1 MMSKWGERLVR
12 RILRRRPPNWMV
24 WIWLPPA
31 LVNLVSSVRLLDKG
45 IIDAAVP
52 GITGF
57 FLLFLSRYFF
67 EYQHVFDL
75 VSRLESENAELR
87 GRLGEG

>member
-1 MMSKWGERLVR
+1 MMSRWGEKRVR

-24 WIWLPPA
+24 WIWLPAA
-31 LVNLVSSVRLLDKG
+31 LVNLVSSARLLDED
-45 IIDAAVP
+45 IIHAAVP
-52 GITGF
+52 GISAF

-75 VSRLESENAELR
+75 VSRLETENAELR
-87 GRLGEG
+87 GQLGKG